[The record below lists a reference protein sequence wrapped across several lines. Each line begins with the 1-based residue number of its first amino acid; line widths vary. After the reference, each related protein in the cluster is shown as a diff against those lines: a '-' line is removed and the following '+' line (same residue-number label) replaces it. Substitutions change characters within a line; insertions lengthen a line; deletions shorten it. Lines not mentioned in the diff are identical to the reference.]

1 MNKKALFYGLIYS
14 ITFIAIKLTVLL
26 GGYSLNK
33 FGYYFSN
40 ISCVLLIIPF
50 YFIALKH
57 IRDRDYKGVIS
68 GKDSIKLLLTIFGL
82 SAIITGVYNYIEFE
96 CFGKK
101 LAVDYYKS
109 EQFLIYLKSQSKIKV
124 EDYVK
129 IIAEQ
134 INNASSFKSTTGKLF
149 SAILISTSSA
159 FIVASI
165 MKRNAK

>member
-1 MNKKALFYGLIYS
+1 MNKKALLYGLIYS
-14 ITFIAIKLTVLL
+14 ITFISIKLTVLL
-26 GGYSLNK
+26 GGYSLNN

-57 IRDRDYKGVIS
+57 IRDKDYKGVIS
-68 GKDSIKLLLTIFGL
+68 GKESIRLLLSIFGV
-82 SAIITGVYNYIEFE
+82 SAIITGIYNFIEFE
-96 CFGKK
+96 YFGKN
-101 LAVDYYKS
+101 LAINYYNS
-109 EQFLIYLKSQSKIKV
+109 EKFLIYLKNQSKIKV

-134 INNASSFKSTTGKLF
+134 INNASSFKSTTSKLF

-165 MKRNAK
+165 MKRNSK